1 MIRVN
6 EIIPYLKHETSL
18 HCIFENIEHI
28 LYINILFL
36 KEGFK
41 LETCS
46 PIGYVSFYPTVLC

>member
-28 LYINILFL
+28 LYINIYSY
-36 KEGFK
+36 KR
-41 LETCS
+41 
-46 PIGYVSFYPTVLC
+46 VLNTGLAVQ